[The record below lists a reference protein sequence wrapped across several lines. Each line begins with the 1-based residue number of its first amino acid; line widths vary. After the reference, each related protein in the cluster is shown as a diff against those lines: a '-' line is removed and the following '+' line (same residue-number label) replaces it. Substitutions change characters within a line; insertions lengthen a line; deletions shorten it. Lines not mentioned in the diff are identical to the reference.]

1 MIEAVSDPDYVYMIN
16 DNDNF
21 IDRAELY
28 NFWAKTMIAEVDDFD
43 IPENKRDLITRRQRK
58 N

>member
-21 IDRAELY
+21 IDKAEIY
-28 NFWAKTMIAEVDDFD
+28 AFWAKTMIAEVMTSRYRTV
-43 IPENKRDLITRRQRK
+43 KK
-58 N
+58 H